1 MANLEKIDKFD
12 IREASTV
19 NIPNLQAY
27 FANIFSAED
36 LRKITLYDLAVAFGD
51 VLLLKSDINKYLDKE
66 IVYVTNYSAL
76 PTTGD
81 VAKRYVTQNSIT
93 IGGIVYPASH
103 SYVWDGVKYADITAG
118 DLILG
123 ETSTTA
129 YRGDRGKVAYDF
141 VNGVSVSSLAGLDSI
156 KQDVRIKI
164 TTPFLYS
171 GNYVISAECGIISGS
186 SQLQYYQIIYCING
200 SSFIRVWASV
210 VWTIWQPFDKSSNI
224 TATSLGLAPFVN
236 LTPATLPV
244 STAQSVINTSLST
257 SLGSK
262 LEIVPLQYLAQ
273 LSALANYRLVM
284 ASTSVLLLPG
294 TTDAI
299 ISVDC
304 FWGQLTGLGEQ
315 LGYQVAYTTGGIYYR
330 YTTNGSY
337 SGVSFV
343 KLGSTTS
350 PSIKTMTITKDEQNP
365 DTYIYTYTI
374 LSSDS
379 IYGASVLRSSWIDN
393 TGAQKSTDSVIKYI
407 FTNGIIT
414 GITFDIGYELT
425 GNNIFTFEKI

>member
-51 VLLLKSDINKYLDKE
+51 VLLLKSDINKYLDDE
-66 IVYVTNYSAL
+66 RVNVSNYAAL
-76 PTTGD
+76 PTIGD
-81 VAKRYVTQNSIT
+81 VRKRYITQNSIT
-93 IGGIVYPASH
+93 IGGTVYPASH
-103 SYVWDGVKYADITAG
+103 SYVWNGVDYADITAG

-123 ETSTTA
+123 EISTTA

-141 VNGVSVSSLAGLDSI
+141 VNGVNFSSLSSLDNITSNVNLYPTASI
-156 KQDVRIKI
+156 
-164 TTPFLYS
+164 
-171 GNYVISAECGIISGS
+171 E
-186 SQLQYYQIIYCING
+186 ING
-200 SSFIRVWASV
+200 HVIMFGRSCANIAGSVFTASQIVYCVGGYAYIRMYNSGWYS
-210 VWTIWQPFDKSSNI
+210 WMPIDKSSNI

-294 TTDAI
+294 TTDGI

-330 YTTNGSY
+330 FTTIGSY
-337 SGVSFV
+337 SGTSFTKIGASVS
-343 KLGSTTS
+343 L
-350 PSIKTMTITKDEQNP
+350 SIKTMTITKDEQNP

-374 LSSDS
+374 TSSDS
-379 IYGASVLRSSWIDN
+379 IYGATVLRSSWID
-393 TGAQKSTDSVIKYI
+393 GSGMQKSTDSVIKYI
-407 FTNGIIT
+407 FTSGIIT